1 MKTSRCTLTAAAGLL
16 IAALAAC
23 GTSSGNSAPVTTPVA
38 AQAPESQQPAKPNPY
53 AFLPKVPSF
62 TLTSATVKEGQPLP
76 TAQLSGIFKVP
87 GGTDTSPQLSWSG
100 FPKDTKS
107 FVVSMYDPEAPT
119 GSGFTHWVVADIPA
133 TTTSLPTNAGVP
145 NSGALPAGAF
155 QLSDAG
161 APRYIGGAP
170 PAGSG
175 LHEYY
180 LTVTALD
187 VPKSG
192 VDATASPALLGFTI
206 GGHTI
211 ARATLVC
218 RTVA

>member
-1 MKTSRCTLTAAAGLL
+1 MKSSHAILTAAVGLL
-16 IAALAAC
+16 VATLAAC
-23 GTSSGNSAPVTTPVA
+23 GTGSGNSAPATTTVT

-62 TLTSATVKEGQPLP
+62 TLTSETVKDGQPLP

-100 FPKDTKS
+100 FPNDTKS

-133 TTTSLPTNAGVP
+133 TTTSLPANAGVP
-145 NSGALPAGAF
+145 KSSALPSGAF

-218 RTVA
+218 RIVA

>member
-1 MKTSRCTLTAAAGLL
+1 MKSSRSAWTAAAGLL
-16 IAALAAC
+16 VAALAAC
-23 GTSSGNSAPVTTPVA
+23 GTSSGNGAPVTTSVT
-38 AQAPESQQPAKPNPY
+38 AQAPESQQLAKPNPY

-62 TLTSATVKEGQPLP
+62 TLTSETVKDGQPLP

-119 GSGFTHWVVADIPA
+119 GSGFTHWVAADIPA
-133 TTTSLPTNAGVP
+133 TTTSLPANAGVP
-145 NSGALPAGAF
+145 NSSALPAGAF

-161 APRYIGGAP
+161 APRYVGGAP

-192 VDATASPALLGFTI
+192 VDATASTALLGFTI
-206 GGHTI
+206 GSHTI